1 MTYIM
6 QQDLRDYIN
15 AQRAEAEAYSQQPG
29 CWMGKM
35 VDADDIEYWSERVPS
50 GTLRELK
57 RTELIED
64 AYYITADHVSKSY
77 ARSLQFHRWTDDKI
91 LRHIEKIS
99 KQAERERQIDHLEKV
114 AEEARLD
121 NLAADMGVCRE
132 TLDRWIEEGYPS
144 EVFQPRSHQPDYA
157 VY

>member
-35 VDADDIEYWSERVPS
+35 VDPDDTEYWSERAPS
-50 GTLRELK
+50 GTLREFK
-57 RTELIED
+57 RIELIED
-64 AYYITADHVSKSY
+64 AYYITADTISKSY

-91 LRHIEKIS
+91 LRHIEKVS
-99 KQAERERQIDHLEKV
+99 KMAEAEREAEIKAKE
-114 AEEARLD
+114 AEEARLN

-132 TLDRWIEEGYPS
+132 TLDRWIEQDYPS
-144 EVFQPRSHQPDYA
+144 EVFRPATKGADYA